1 MDAKYG
7 EPWTVGASG
16 FSLWDRLEKR
26 LIRMGTTDLA
36 TVEQIER
43 IVACVN
49 ACTDLEDPA
58 AFVAQARADAEWVR
72 EMRAALNQI
81 ASWGEGPGV
90 SGRIDEPIAAQ
101 TARAVLARHPAKP
114 D

>member
-58 AFVAQARADAEWVR
+58 AFVAQARADAEAVR
-72 EMRAALNQI
+72 EMRAAIVDLLQSCGTVPWQSFHN
-81 ASWGEGPGV
+81 ATFE
-90 SGRIDEPIAAQ
+90 E
-101 TARAVLARHPAKP
+101 ARAVLARHPAKP
-114 D
+114 E